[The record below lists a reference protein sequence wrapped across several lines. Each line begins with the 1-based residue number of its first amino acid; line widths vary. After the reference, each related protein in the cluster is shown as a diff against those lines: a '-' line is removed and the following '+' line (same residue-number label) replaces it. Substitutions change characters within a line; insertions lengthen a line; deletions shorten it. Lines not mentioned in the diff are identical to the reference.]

1 MLQLHMTYASLDS
14 DWFMFY
20 IKVTFWMISW
30 SNQMEVVN
38 NLPFTLRTDF
48 YSFALVITVLTP
60 DSK

>member
-1 MLQLHMTYASLDS
+1 MLQLHMTSASLDS
-14 DWFMFY
+14 DWFMIY

>member
-14 DWFMFY
+14 DWFMIY

-38 NLPFTLRTDF
+38 NLPFTLRADF
-48 YSFALVITVLTP
+48 YSFALVITVLTS

>member
-14 DWFMFY
+14 DWFMIY